1 MLSFEVRRYTGSRW
15 LLDAVFDDKALA
27 VAEAKALMARNRAL
41 SAVRVMAVAED
52 EDGFREWTIYKQ
64 SVIEEDEEQAIR
76 RVMETPADVPGPAS
90 EAASPGERP
99 GPSRWL
105 YYAEMA
111 ARITLLVGAGALLMA
126 LLRG

>member
-41 SAVRVMAVAED
+41 AAVRVMAVTED

-64 SVIEEDEEQAIR
+64 SVMNEDEEQALQRMLETAPDHAGTEPTDAPR
-76 RVMETPADVPGPAS
+76 RRGFS
-90 EAASPGERP
+90 N
-99 GPSRWL
+99 WL
-105 YYAEMA
+105 YYAEMS
-111 ARITLLVGAGALLMA
+111 ARVILLLSAGAFLIA
-126 LLRG
+126 LLRR

>member
-64 SVIEEDEEQAIR
+64 SVINEDEEQAIQR
-76 RVMETPADVPGPAS
+76 MMEAPVDAPALASGTASAAGPRG
-90 EAASPGERP
+90 AAP
-99 GPSRWL
+99 WL

-111 ARITLLVGAGALLMA
+111 ARIILLVGAGAFLLA
-126 LLRG
+126 LLNR